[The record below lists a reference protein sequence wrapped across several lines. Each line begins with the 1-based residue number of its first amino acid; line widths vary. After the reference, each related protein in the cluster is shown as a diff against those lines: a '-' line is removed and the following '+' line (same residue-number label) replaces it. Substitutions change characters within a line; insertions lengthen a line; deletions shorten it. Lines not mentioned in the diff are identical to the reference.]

1 MRSTGRRHAL
11 TALLALAALVL
22 CLGLAACGGGSSSS
36 GSSSGSSESS
46 GTESGEGTA
55 TTASDEGSGSS
66 GSVPMPPTAPQKG
79 IGVKTPLK
87 SKPEADKTVGWL
99 QCSLPSCETFKGG
112 FEKAAAAL
120 GWHVHTFVYESGKPG
135 PAMQQAIDAGVD
147 YIAITGQPPALYEPQ
162 LKQAKAA
169 GIPIISGNDT
179 TPPNPAEGVYTQFED
194 GRTYGK
200 EAQQTVEWLLN
211 KYEGE
216 AQHIAYVTIAD
227 YPILEAGYE
236 YLQKTAEKYCSECS
250 TSEIVLTPEELGA
263 GKAPSKIVATLQS
276 DPEIN
281 ALDFT
286 VPDLLGGVGTALQ
299 SAGIEGVKMLG
310 VAFGHSP
317 EVLKGI
323 ESGEVSAWVAQ
334 PVSYE
339 AWLMVDSMARLSE
352 GMPLTEEHSASVLP
366 TWVIDDPS
374 AFKYL
379 EPNQQWEG
387 PPGFE
392 GEFESLWGV

>member
-1 MRSTGRRHAL
+1 MSMARRASIAAIL
-11 TALLALAALVL
+11 AIACLALAA
-22 CLGLAACGGGSSSS
+22 CGSSGS
-36 GSSSGSSESS
+36 GSSSG
-46 GTESGEGTA
+46 GGEASTA
-55 TTASDEGSGSS
+55 EAEGGADEGGGSTG
-66 GSVPMPPTAPQKG
+66 GSAGAVPEPPTAPEKG

-87 SKPEADKTVGWL
+87 SKPEAGKTVGWL
-99 QCSLPSCETFKGG
+99 QCNLPSCETFKGG
-112 FEKAAAAL
+112 FEAAAAAL
-120 GWHVHTFVYESGKPG
+120 GWKVHTFVYESGKPG
-135 PAMQQAIDAGVD
+135 PAMQQAINAGVD
-147 YIAITGQPPALYEPQ
+147 YIAITGQPPALFEPQ
-162 LKQAKAA
+162 LKAAKAA

-179 TPPNPAEGVYTQFED
+179 TEPNPASGVYTQFED

-211 KYEGE
+211 DTEGE
-216 AQHIAYVTIAD
+216 PQHIAYVTIAD

-236 YLQKTAEKYCSECS
+236 YLQKTSEKYCSECS
-250 TSEIVLTPEELGA
+250 TTEIVLTPEELGA

-276 DPEIN
+276 NPDIN

-286 VPDLLGGVGTALQ
+286 VPDLLGGVNTAL
-299 SAGIEGVKMLG
+299 SAAGIEGVKMLG

-323 ESGEVSAWVAQ
+323 ESGEVSAWIAQ

-352 GMPLTEEHSASVLP
+352 DMPLSEERSASVLP
-366 TWVIDDPS
+366 TWVIDDPA

-392 GEFESLWGV
+392 AEFESLWGI